1 MMNPSKTKKPLAFI
15 DHRGL
20 RAYLVPV
27 AGLVVVS
34 TAYAIVDFA
43 DFYVHSMTG
52 IMTGK

>member
-27 AGLVVVS
+27 ARL
-34 TAYAIVDFA
+34 DLLL
-43 DFYVHSMTG
+43 
-52 IMTGK
+52 